1 MRSNFIGMV
10 LAAGMLAFSSK
21 AGAQHATETDIA
33 DGERAYGTTCVV
45 CHGPDGNL
53 IEGIDLGRG
62 QYRRDYTDAQ
72 LLGIII
78 EGVPDTTM
86 PPNPGM
92 SVEQAERIVDY
103 LRAWAERDTGDALA
117 GDRDRGRDLFFG
129 QGDCTSCHAVN
140 GRGARHGPDLSA
152 IGTLRGAA
160 ELEASL
166 VDPGARMQPTNRR
179 IELELASG
187 EEVAGRLLNHD
198 TFTLQLIDEQDRL
211 RSFEKAALRSWRFA
225 ESSMPDYS
233 NEMSAQ
239 QIADLVSYLA
249 SLQGPR

>member
-1 MRSNFIGMV
+1 MRSIFISMAMATGV
-10 LAAGMLAFSSK
+10 LAFMPAAE
-21 AGAQHATETDIA
+21 AQHATEGDIS
-33 DGERAYGTTCVV
+33 DGERAYGATCVV

-53 IEGIDLGRG
+53 IEGINLSRG
-62 QYRRDYTDAQ
+62 QYRREYSDAE

-78 EGVPDTTM
+78 DGIPETTM

-103 LRAWAERDTGDALA
+103 LRAWAERDTGGSLV
-117 GDRDRGRDLFFG
+117 GDPERGRDLFLG
-129 QGDCTSCHAVN
+129 QGDCSSCHSVN

-152 IGTLRGAA
+152 IGASRGVA
-160 ELEASL
+160 ELEVSL
-166 VDPGARMQPTNRR
+166 VDPGAGMQPENRQ

-211 RSFEKAALRSWRFA
+211 RSFEKAALASWRFA

-233 NEMSAQ
+233 DEMSAQ
-239 QIADLVSYLA
+239 QIADLVSYLVT
-249 SLQGPR
+249 LQGPR